1 MFWCSVIQI
10 SWKSWNPASSD
21 SSSSQIH
28 RILMVTVYG
37 SKYPIL
43 ELQHTHYLW
52 KKNNRA
58 TYFDDAC
65 GRRRLSNNFLF
76 SRPLRTSDSSFC
88 ARIQRGFFREWHT
101 ILTKIMLFSNF
112 RGKQTK
118 LRVVTKVSGLEWSS
132 VWEHDTWY
140 ERLQMLVIIVI
151 VRWNVV

>member
-1 MFWCSVIQI
+1 MFNDSYFMKVMKPCIIWLKLVTNTPHFNGDSVRIQI
-10 SWKSWNPASSD
+10 SD
-21 SSSSQIH
+21 T
-28 RILMVTVYG
+28 RITTYTLFV
-37 SKYPIL
+37 
-43 ELQHTHYLW
+43 E

-76 SRPLRTSDSSFC
+76 YRPLRTSDSSFC
-88 ARIQRGFFREWHT
+88 ARIQRGFFREWH
-101 ILTKIMLFSNF
+101 TKIMLFSNF